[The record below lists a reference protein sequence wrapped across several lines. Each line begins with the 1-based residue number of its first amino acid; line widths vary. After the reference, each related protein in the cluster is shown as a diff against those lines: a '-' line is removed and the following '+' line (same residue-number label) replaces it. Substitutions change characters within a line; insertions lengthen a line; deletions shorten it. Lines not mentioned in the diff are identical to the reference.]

1 MDALLKSLNGVY
13 SRAQS
18 VIQVKPKYNP
28 VLLNCSTY
36 ALNKSRSKFVS
47 VGLSA
52 CAPFSPLVKL
62 HGLKND
68 WVTFNEAEWKLL
80 LENQGVIS
88 NFLYT
93 DAGQQQSFINIG
105 SKTLRFHTIA
115 TTRVVT
121 FANDSEVCIAFE
133 SICDLWELIPLIE
146 SRIQLL
152 NGLQFHQFYNSLVK
166 GVVDL
171 PGNYRTHMQTVL
183 QELNG
188 CDNAACMYEMLK
200 YAPDIITADF
210 EITQHV
216 DGLQAGT
223 CGL

>member
-1 MDALLKSLNGVY
+1 MDALLKSLN
-13 SRAQS
+13 SRAQP
-18 VIQVKPKYNP
+18 VMQVKPKYNP

-52 CAPFSPLVKL
+52 YAPFSPLVKL
-62 HGLKND
+62 HRIKND

-80 LENQGVIS
+80 LEHQGVIS

-93 DAGQQQSFINIG
+93 DAGQQQSLNIG
-105 SKTLRFHTIA
+105 SKTLRFGSIGS
-115 TTRVVT
+115 TRVVT
-121 FANDSEVCIAFE
+121 FLNDSEVCVAFE
-133 SICDLWELIPLIE
+133 SICELWELVPLIE
-146 SRIQLL
+146 SRIHLL
-152 NGLQFHQFYNSLVK
+152 KRLQFHQFYDSLVK

-171 PGNYRTHMQTVL
+171 PGDYRTHIQTVL
-183 QELNG
+183 HELNG

-200 YAPDIITADF
+200 YAPDIITVDF

-216 DGLQAGT
+216 DGIQGGS